1 MVNRDA
7 LHCQR
12 PFNVDLRCRQ
22 SFDNHVEKRQHVLI
36 AIVGR
41 KACITVYRRRKDHVF
56 HGKFKLLIGGA
67 QVHHQIKGIIHN
79 LFRTGSVAVNLVD
92 HHHDGKAR
100 IDGMSKHKARLRHRA
115 FSGINKQK
123 STVCHLEHSLHLAT
137 KISVARRINDV
148 DLGSLIFNGNVFC
161 QNGNSALTLLIVG
174 VQNTFLNL
182 LIFTEGVRCLQHL
195 INQRCL
201 TMVNVGNDGNVSDV
215 LLTHKLHFSLSAHVA
230 RSTYAQLFKRLA
242 LVL

>member
-1 MVNRDA
+1 
-7 LHCQR
+7 
-12 PFNVDLRCRQ
+12 
-22 SFDNHVEKRQHVLI
+22 
-36 AIVGR
+36 
-41 KACITVYRRRKDHVF
+41 
-56 HGKFKLLIGGA
+56 
-67 QVHHQIKGIIHN
+67 
-79 LFRTGSVAVNLVD
+79 
-92 HHHDGKAR
+92 
-100 IDGMSKHKARLRHRA
+100 MSKHKARLRHRT
-115 FSGINKQK
+115 FGGINKQK